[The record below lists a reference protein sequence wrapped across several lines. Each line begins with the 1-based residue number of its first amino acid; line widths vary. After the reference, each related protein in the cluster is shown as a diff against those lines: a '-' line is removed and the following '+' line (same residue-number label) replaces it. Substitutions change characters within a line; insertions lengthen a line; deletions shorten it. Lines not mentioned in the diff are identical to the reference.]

1 MDINDI
7 LQQIIERLN
16 TIENDIKKLKKKQNK
31 RITIKRTKSAP
42 VKMNSEPVKVDNEMF
57 TVKRIKPTLEEAIK
71 ELGTSESVDDN
82 RGARDGREEKT

>member
-1 MDINDI
+1 
-7 LQQIIERLN
+7 
-16 TIENDIKKLKKKQNK
+16 LKKKQNK

-57 TVKRIKPTLEEAIK
+57 TVKRIKPTTAKTLEEALK

-82 RGARDGREEKT
+82 RGAREGREEKTSS